1 MKMGRVEVCECDK
14 QKKMEGEKKK
24 LFFYRRVR
32 VMHVYASMGILV
44 EGRVRAR
51 CAHACVELGRRH
63 SVGPSLAQLSGKS
76 TGGADCA
83 IDARAHSVRAR
94 ALRI

>member
-1 MKMGRVEVCECDK
+1 MDKRKWKMR
-14 QKKMEGEKKK
+14 KKT

-51 CAHACVELGRRH
+51 CAHACIELGRRH
-63 SVGPSLAQLSGKS
+63 NVGPSLAQLSGKS

>member
-14 QKKMEGEKKK
+14 QKKMEGEKKTF
-24 LFFYRRVR
+24 FFYRRVR

-44 EGRVRAR
+44 EGRVRAK
-51 CAHACVELGRRH
+51 CAHACIELGRRRN
-63 SVGPSLAQLSGKS
+63 VGPSLAQLSGKS
-76 TGGADCA
+76 TRSVDRA
-83 IDARAHSVRAR
+83 IDVRAHSARAR

>member
-14 QKKMEGEKKK
+14 QKKMEGEKKT

-44 EGRVRAR
+44 EGHVRAK
-51 CAHACVELGRRH
+51 CTHACVELGWRH
-63 SVGPSLAQLSGKS
+63 NVGPKVAQLSGKS

-83 IDARAHSVRAR
+83 IDVREHSVRAR